1 MKVGIF
7 KTDWGWMGIGAT
19 PRGVATIILPK
30 RTRRAVECE
39 LLGFANGRAAMMTQ
53 SSARNIHDAS
63 DAMGHQEGEGGG
75 EGQSA
80 SRHLRDARELIQ
92 AYLGG
97 ETRRCD
103 LPLDLDG
110 QPTFRKKV
118 WGVLTT
124 IPYGR
129 VRSYGWV
136 AKKIGKPL
144 AARAVGGACG
154 ANPLPLIVPCHRVV
168 AGNGSL
174 GGFAGGLPVKKRL
187 LRLEGILLQK

>member
-1 MKVGIF
+1 MKVDIF

-19 PRGVATIILPK
+19 PRGVTTIILPK
-30 RTRRAVECE
+30 PNRKAVQCE
-39 LLGFANGRAAMMTQ
+39 L
-53 SSARNIHDAS
+53 AS
-63 DAMGHQEGEGGG
+63 CLRSPSPLPSPSRGEGK
-75 EGQSA
+75 EKAVAAQYLEA
-80 SRHLRDARELIQ
+80 ARVAIE
-92 AYLGG
+92 AYLSG
-97 ETRRCD
+97 TQRTFD

-118 WGVLTT
+118 WGVLKT

-136 AKKIGKPL
+136 ARKIGKPL

-174 GGFAGGLPVKKRL
+174 GGFSGGLPVKKRL
-187 LRLEGILLQK
+187 LRLEGVLLQK

>member
-1 MKVGIF
+1 MKVDIF
-7 KTDWGWMGIGAT
+7 KTDWGWMGVGAT

-30 RTRRAVECE
+30 RTRQAVQCE
-39 LLGFANGRAAMMTQ
+39 LLGFVNGRCAAPTPP
-53 SSARNIHDAS
+53 SPRER
-63 DAMGHQEGEGGG
+63 EGENR
-75 EGQSA
+75 SA
-80 SRHLRDARELIQ
+80 SRHLRDARETIQ
-92 AYLGG
+92 AYLCG

-110 QPTFRKKV
+110 QATFRKKV
-118 WGVLTT
+118 WGVLKT

-136 AKKIGKPL
+136 ARKIGKPL

-174 GGFAGGLPVKKRL
+174 GGFSGGLPVKKRL
-187 LRLEGILLQK
+187 LRLEGVLLQK